1 MQSVEEAQAVALG
14 VNHIGITPSNLGL
27 PGEVD
32 FATARAIV
40 GGVGKRPG
48 ELCMKYLPLC
58 YNSLWVKS
66 FGYKILQLGLTV
78 CEYISS
84 RKMGRLLPS
93 L

>member
-40 GGVGKRPG
+40 DGGGKRP
-48 ELCMKYLPLC
+48 LFLSDSIYTIARVP
-58 YNSLWVKS
+58 
-66 FGYKILQLGLTV
+66 
-78 CEYISS
+78 
-84 RKMGRLLPS
+84 RHDPS
-93 L
+93 HPPQHL